1 MPQYLR
7 GFSIVIALFF
17 SIFASCVAKAEVLV
31 TFYSHELGQNFPH
44 AFIKLTGTVDSTGE
58 VVDTNYG
65 FTARSTSP
73 AILLG
78 SVSGMIETKSAKYVR
93 NSKPHFSMRLSD
105 ADYRRVLDTVTAWR
119 NIPGKSYNLG
129 KRNCVHFTMEL
140 AALLGL
146 SINRQ
151 SKFFK
156 KPTSFMLELLRLNP
170 GLTL

>member
-1 MPQYLR
+1 MSQSLR
-7 GFSIVIALFF
+7 SFSIILALFF
-17 SIFASCVAKAEVLV
+17 SIFASCAAKAEVLV

-58 VVDTNYG
+58 VIDTNYG

-78 SVSGMIETKSAKYVR
+78 SVSGMIETKNAKYVSK
-93 NSKPHFSMRLSD
+93 SKPHFSMRLSE
-105 ADYRRVLDTVTAWR
+105 AQYQKILEMVTEWR

-140 AALLGL
+140 AAMLGL
-146 SINRQ
+146 NINRQ

-156 KPTSFMLELLRLNP
+156 KPTSFMLEILRLNP

>member
-1 MPQYLR
+1 MTPDAAR
-7 GFSIVIALFF
+7 
-17 SIFASCVAKAEVLV
+17 AEVLI
-31 TFYSHELGQNFPH
+31 TFYSHELDNYFPH
-44 AFIKLTGTVDSTGE
+44 AFIKLTGKVDSTGE

-73 AILLG
+73 AILWG
-78 SVSGMIETKSAKYVR
+78 SVGGMIETKSAKYVR
-93 NSKPHFSMRLSD
+93 NSKPHFSFQLAD
-105 ADYRRVLDTVTAWR
+105 ADYRRVMDMVNKWR

-129 KRNCVHFTMEL
+129 KRNCVHFAMEA

-151 SKFFK
+151 TKFLK

-170 GLTL
+170 GLKL

>member
-1 MPQYLR
+1 MSQYLR
-7 GFSIVIALFF
+7 CLAIIAAIFVSIL
-17 SIFASCVAKAEVLV
+17 ASGMAKAEVII

-44 AFIKLTGTVDSTGE
+44 AFVKLVGTVDSTGE
-58 VVDTNYG
+58 TVDTNYG

-78 SVSGMIETKSAKYVR
+78 SVTGIMETKGAKYVR

-105 ADYRRVLDTVTAWR
+105 ADYARVMEMVNAWR

-129 KRNCVHFTMEL
+129 KRNCVHFTMEM
-140 AALLGL
+140 AAMLGL

-156 KPTSFMLELLRLNP
+156 KPTSFMIELLQLNP
-170 GLTL
+170 TLKL

>member
-1 MPQYLR
+1 MSQYVR
-7 GFSIVIALFF
+7 
-17 SIFASCVAKAEVLV
+17 CVAIIAALLLSIIAPSTARAEITI

-44 AFIKLTGTVDSTGE
+44 AFVKLTGTLDGNGQA
-58 VVDTNYG
+58 VDTNYG

-78 SVSGMIETKSAKYVR
+78 SVSGMMETKSAKYVR

-105 ADYRRVLDTVTAWR
+105 ADYARVMELVNAWR

-129 KRNCVHFTMEL
+129 KRNCVHFTMEM
-140 AALLGL
+140 AALMGL
-146 SINRQ
+146 NVNRK

-156 KPTSFMLELLRLNP
+156 KPTSFMIELLGLNP
-170 GLTL
+170 GLKL

>member
-1 MPQYLR
+1 MSQYLR
-7 GFSIVIALFF
+7 CLAIVAA
-17 SIFASCVAKAEVLV
+17 IFVSVLASGIAKAEVMI

-44 AFIKLTGTVDSTGE
+44 AFVKLTGTLDSSGE
-58 VVDTNYG
+58 VIDTNYG

-78 SVSGMIETKSAKYVR
+78 SVTGIMETKSAKYVR

-105 ADYRRVLDTVTAWR
+105 ADYARVMEMVNAWR

-129 KRNCVHFTMEL
+129 KRNCVHFTMEM
-140 AALLGL
+140 AAMLGL

-156 KPTSFMLELLRLNP
+156 KPTSFMIELLQLNP
-170 GLTL
+170 TLKL